1 MVAVNSMDVRNNF
14 KDFCDRVFQGETVIV
29 SRRKNEN
36 VVMISEAQY
45 NDFLKAKR
53 NSEYLEKLDRS
64 FKQLERGDVVV
75 KTLDELES
83 MADE

>member
-1 MVAVNSMDVRNNF
+1 MLAVNSMDVRNNF
-14 KDFCDRVFQGETVIV
+14 KDFCDRVFHGETVIV

-53 NSEYLEKLDRS
+53 NAEYLAKLDRS
-64 FKQLERGDVVV
+64 FNQLASGDVVV
-75 KTLDELES
+75 KSMNELER

>member
-64 FKQLERGDVVV
+64 FKQLESGDVVV
-75 KTLDELES
+75 KTLDELEC

>member
-1 MVAVNSMDVRNNF
+1 MIAVNSMDVRNNF